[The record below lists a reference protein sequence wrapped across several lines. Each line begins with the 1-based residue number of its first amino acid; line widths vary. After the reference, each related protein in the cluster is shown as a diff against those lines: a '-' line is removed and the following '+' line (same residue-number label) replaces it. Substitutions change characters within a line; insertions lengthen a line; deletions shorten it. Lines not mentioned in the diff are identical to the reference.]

1 MQTEKQRER
10 LVELLNEATFGVN
23 TQTLAD
29 HLKKETIERVADYLM
44 SNNVVVLPLKV
55 GSTIYRLDLINNKII
70 DWTIARID
78 IYEDEVVY
86 CDDCFNV
93 FTDEEFGV
101 REGVFLTLE
110 EAEKALNERMM
121 EEKENEMCNAINK
134 T

>member
-1 MQTEKQRER
+1 MQTENQKER

-29 HLKKETIERVADYLM
+29 HLKKETIERVAEYLM
-44 SNNVVVLPLKV
+44 ANNVVVLPLKV
-55 GSTIYRLDLINNKII
+55 GDQIYRLDLLNNKII

-93 FTDEEFGV
+93 FTDEEFGI
-101 REGVFLTLE
+101 REGVFLTLD
-110 EAEKALNERMM
+110 EAEKALK
-121 EEKENEMCNAINK
+121 EKMLEDKAK
-134 T
+134 